1 MEGQMDEPN
10 ISSTMRF
17 QEWGLVLVLSVIWGG
32 SFFFIGVAVKSLPP
46 LTLVFLRVALA
57 AVVLNLLVPAIGLRM
72 PVDRKIWAAFWGMG
86 FLNNLLPFSLIVW
99 GQTHIA
105 SGLASILNATTP
117 VFTVIV
123 AHFLTRDEKLT
134 VNRLIGVLVGL
145 GGVGVIIG
153 PEAIR
158 GFGANVLA
166 QMAVLGAAVSYSFAG
181 IYGRRFRRLGV
192 HPVVTATG
200 QVSASS
206 IMLLPL
212 ALTVDHPW
220 LLPIPNA
227 SVWGAVLG
235 LSIISTAAAYI
246 IFFRVLATAGAT
258 NIMLVTFL
266 IPVSAIFLGSIF
278 LGEQLAWRHFGG
290 MVLIG
295 AGLAA
300 IDGRLLSA
308 ITNRSG
314 RKSA

>member
-1 MEGQMDEPN
+1 MDPCAGPLGHLG
-10 ISSTMRF
+10 R
-17 QEWGLVLVLSVIWGG
+17 VIL
-32 SFFFIGVAVKSLPP
+32 F
-46 LTLVFLRVALA
+46 
-57 AVVLNLLVPAIGLRM
+57 
-72 PVDRKIWAAFWGMG
+72 
-86 FLNNLLPFSLIVW
+86 
-99 GQTHIA
+99 
-105 SGLASILNATTP
+105 
-117 VFTVIV
+117 FTVVV

-134 VNRLIGVLVGL
+134 VNRLIGVLAGL

-153 PEAIR
+153 PEAIK
-158 GFGANVLA
+158 GFGTNVFA
-166 QMAVLGAAVSYSFAG
+166 QMAILGAAVSYSFAG

-212 ALTVDHPW
+212 ALAVDHPW

-235 LSIISTAAAYI
+235 LSIISTAIAYV

-266 IPVSAIFLGSIF
+266 IPVSAILLGSIF
-278 LGEQLAWRHFGG
+278 LGEQLAWRHFSG